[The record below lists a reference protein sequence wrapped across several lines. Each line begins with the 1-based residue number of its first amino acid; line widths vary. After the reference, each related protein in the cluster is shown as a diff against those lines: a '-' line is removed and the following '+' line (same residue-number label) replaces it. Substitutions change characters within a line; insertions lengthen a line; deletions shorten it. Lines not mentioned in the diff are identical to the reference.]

1 MKVVINT
8 CYGGFGLSDKARER
22 YVELTGSKPTHWYDM
37 NRADKYLVQVVEEL
51 GPEADGS
58 NANLKVVNVE
68 AGRWFRIQD
77 YDGYEEI
84 EYRDM
89 DDSWV
94 LAVD

>member
-8 CYGGFGLSDKARER
+8 CYGGFGLSEEARER

-51 GPEADGS
+51 GAAADGPH
-58 NANLKVVNVE
+58 AKLKVVNVE
-68 AGRWFRIQD
+68 GGSLFRINE

-84 EYRDM
+84 EYRDI
-89 DDSWV
+89 DVSWV

>member
-8 CYGGFGLSDKARER
+8 CYGGFGLSEEAQKR
-22 YVELTGSKPTHWYDM
+22 YVELTGSGPAHWYDM
-37 NRADKYLVQVVEEL
+37 NRTDPCLIQVVEEL
-51 GPEADGS
+51 GPAADGPH
-58 NANLKVVNVE
+58 AKLKVVNVE
-68 AGRWFRIQD
+68 GGSLFRINE

-89 DDSWV
+89 DDSWI